1 MDPLKNLGLERVRME
16 EDDRYVDVYY
26 AGKVEAVI
34 AGLMAAADFARW
46 RDCVDGRPG
55 DDYFKHR
62 YDWVLVKAREKCTGY
77 NIELPYIAEYGR
89 ISGKWHFRD
98 TQRFKVFGIRA
109 AIVAITCFLVV
120 SAIPSKCTCY
130 AFMAGEVAKMPVVK
144 ELTSDARQII
154 EDVKVMIHKQAER

>member
-98 TQRFKVFGIRA
+98 TQDDHP
-109 AIVAITCFLVV
+109 CFLVV

>member
-1 MDPLKNLGLERVRME
+1 MNPLSSLGLERIRME

-34 AGLMAAADFARW
+34 SKMMAEADFARW
-46 RDCVDGRPG
+46 RDCVDGHPG
-55 DDYFKHR
+55 DEYFKCN

-98 TQRFKVFGIRA
+98 TQEDHPYFRD
-109 AIVAITCFLVV
+109 L
-120 SAIPSKCTCY
+120 
-130 AFMAGEVAKMPVVK
+130 EVLAWRP
-144 ELTSDARQII
+144 I
-154 EDVKVMIHKQAER
+154 ERIGK